1 MINYQPQLLSR
12 ISEPS
17 TVSMDSLKMNFLV
30 KMVIFHFYT
39 CITTGFL
46 QGINEFSPRHPILA
60 SNSRRTSEI
69 CIRRIRRLGVGQVLN
84 LWMSKSIYSSFHRFI
99 GFMFFCWKSLDAHWF
114 FSCYIIVGLHLSFF
128 LYIQPLGISSTNM
141 HRAAHRKLIRTELH
155 PRPFQGGKN
164 LFPHRRT
171 WLQCHW
177 RHRSNLE
184 NNWVFWKCWVV
195 KSSVWNGTGYLV
207 LSTSLWWCPNSPH
220 VNQIFCVV
228 GGRRGGGIYTYICLY
243 RPLFSMPSDCA
254 PSGQTAQ
261 RDWFRRGL
269 YSPSGQAWRL
279 TIS

>member
-1 MINYQPQLLSR
+1 MLI
-12 ISEPS
+12 
-17 TVSMDSLKMNFLV
+17 V
-30 KMVIFHFYT
+30 
-39 CITTGFL
+39 
-46 QGINEFSPRHPILA
+46 
-60 SNSRRTSEI
+60 
-69 CIRRIRRLGVGQVLN
+69 
-84 LWMSKSIYSSFHRFI
+84 
-99 GFMFFCWKSLDAHWF
+99 F

-141 HRAAHRKLIRTELH
+141 HHAAHRKLIRTELH

-228 GGRRGGGIYTYICLY
+228 GGRRGGVSIPISAYIGLCFLCQVTVLHLGKQHNEIDSAEGYTLL
-243 RPLFSMPSDCA
+243 PDKP
-254 PSGQTAQ
+254 G
-261 RDWFRRGL
+261 G
-269 YSPSGQAWRL
+269 GHQA
-279 TIS
+279 

>member
-1 MINYQPQLLSR
+1 MLI
-12 ISEPS
+12 
-17 TVSMDSLKMNFLV
+17 D
-30 KMVIFHFYT
+30 
-39 CITTGFL
+39 
-46 QGINEFSPRHPILA
+46 
-60 SNSRRTSEI
+60 
-69 CIRRIRRLGVGQVLN
+69 
-84 LWMSKSIYSSFHRFI
+84 
-99 GFMFFCWKSLDAHWF
+99 F

-141 HRAAHRKLIRTELH
+141 HHAAHRKLIRTELH

-184 NNWVFWKCWVV
+184 NNWVFWTCWVV